1 MKQKIVFFVMM
12 ITITSLSCDMQR
24 VFNPSLPTNT
34 PDQPTEIPLPLPT
47 PTMTPIPTPEPGAR
61 IENGDQAYFNG
72 DWDKAI
78 SEYSQA
84 LNNSTDSDIQVAAL
98 LGLGRSLN
106 KSGDPELAKGSLL
119 TAIDT
124 YPQSSLIPVIYFTLG
139 EVYESQG
146 LYVEAANAFQE
157 YYKLRPGLI
166 DFYIQERIGDMWF
179 AAKEFNNAIAA
190 YQSALQAPYIGDTL
204 YLDVKIGDAYEA
216 LGDIAT
222 SLIIYEDVFNR
233 TSDNR
238 EKALMKY
245 YIGWAQITLGQ
256 TDQGYASYMEAV
268 TQYPQYYGAYLALLK
283 LIEAEKNVDWYTK
296 GLVYYTGEQYG
307 LAVDAF
313 VRYLKEYPDTHAS
326 AAHYYLGIAY
336 QHLGNYE
343 EAINQWQMLIDTH
356 YKEQFWA
363 ESFEKIADTYYIDLR
378 KSDASIQ
385 TYLDFLEVAPDF
397 PEAPEYL
404 YYAGRIAERSGDL
417 QQAASLWERIGID
430 YSTSDKAYEGLF
442 QAGIVLYRMGKF
454 DDAVAQFSS
463 TLGVAGTSGEQ
474 AGAQFWIGKCYN
486 ELEEFQ
492 AAHSAWLQA
501 STIDPTGYYSA
512 RALEILNDQKPFT
525 PPINY
530 SFTVNNLETKTEADA
545 WMHQTF
551 NIPPEEDLNDYSLL
565 LNDPRFIRGT
575 ELWNLG
581 LYDKAK
587 EEFSSFR
594 LDIKINPANSYRLAS
609 YLIDM
614 GLYYTGIQ
622 AARDVLDS
630 AGYDPAGTLSAPVY
644 FNYIRFGTYYSDVV
658 LPVTQEFD
666 YDPLL
671 FYSIMRRES
680 LFESFITSSAG
691 AGGLMQIWP
700 PTGEAVH
707 NQTNW
712 PPDYT
717 EEDLYRPLVSVKYG
731 AYILDELRRRF
742 NDNWYAILA
751 GYHAGPDNASIW
763 LSLAPDDPD
772 LFVEVI
778 RFSDT
783 RDYIRWVYE
792 LHVIYK
798 NLYEVN

>member
-1 MKQKIVFFVMM
+1 MKQKIIFFGMLIV
-12 ITITSLSCDMQR
+12 ITSLACNVER
-24 VFNPSLPTNT
+24 VFNPSPPTNT
-34 PDQPTEIPLPLPT
+34 PAQPTDTPLPSPT
-47 PTMTPIPTPEPGAR
+47 PTATPIPTPEPGTR

-72 DWDKAI
+72 DWDAAI
-78 SEYSQA
+78 LEYTQA
-84 LNNSTDSDIQVAAL
+84 LESNSDSEIQVTAL
-98 LGLGRSLN
+98 LGLGRSLH
-106 KSGDPELAKGSLL
+106 KAGDLALAKDSLL
-119 TAIDT
+119 TAINT
-124 YPQSSLIPVIYFTLG
+124 YPQSPLIPVIYFALG

-146 LYVEAANAFQE
+146 LYTEAANAFQD
-157 YYKLRPGLI
+157 YYNLRPGLI

-179 AAKEFNNAIAA
+179 AAKEFNNAIVA
-190 YQSALQAPYIGDTL
+190 YQLALQAPYIGDTL
-204 YLDVKIGDAYEA
+204 NINVKIGDAYEA

-233 TSDNR
+233 TGDNR

-256 TDQGYASYMEAV
+256 TDQGYATYMEAV

-283 LIEAEKNVDWYTK
+283 LIEAEQSIDWYTK
-296 GLVYYTGEQYG
+296 GLVYYSSEQYG

-313 VRYLKEYPDTHAS
+313 VRYLREYPDPHAS

-336 QHLGNYE
+336 QNLGNYE
-343 EAINQWQMLIDTH
+343 EAINQWQILIDTH

-363 ESFEKIADTYYIDLR
+363 EAFEKIADTQYLNLR
-378 KSDASIQ
+378 NPEASIK
-385 TYLDFLEVAPDF
+385 TYLDFVQIAPDY
-397 PEAPEYL
+397 PEAPDYL
-404 YYAGRIAERSGDL
+404 YYAGRIAERSGNL
-417 QQAASLWERIGID
+417 KQAAILWERIGTD

-442 QAGIVLYRMGKF
+442 QAGIVHYRMREF
-454 DDAVAQFSS
+454 DNAVVQFSS
-463 TLGVAGTSGEQ
+463 ALGVASSTGEQ
-474 AGAQFWIGKCYN
+474 AGAQFWTGKCYN

-492 AAHSAWLQA
+492 AAHSAWIQA
-501 STIDPTGYYSA
+501 STIDPTGYYSV
-512 RALEILNDQKPFT
+512 RALEILNDQNPFT
-525 PPINY
+525 PPVNI
-530 SFTVNNLETKTEADA
+530 SFPANNIQTRNEADT

-565 LNDPRFIRGT
+565 LSDPRFIRGT

-581 LYDKAK
+581 LFDEAK
-587 EEFSSFR
+587 EEFTSLR
-594 LDIKINPANSYRLAS
+594 LDIKINPANSYRLAN
-609 YLIDM
+609 YLIDI

-622 AARDVLDS
+622 AAKDVLDS
-630 AGYDPAGTLSAPVY
+630 AGYDSAGSLSAPVY
-644 FNYIRFGTYYSDVV
+644 FSYIRFGTYYSDIV
-658 LPVTQEFD
+658 LPVTQEYN

-700 PTGEAVH
+700 PTGEAVY
-707 NQTNW
+707 NQTKW
-712 PPDYT
+712 PPNYSQ
-717 EEDLYRPLVSVKYG
+717 EDLYRPLVSVKYG

-792 LHVIYK
+792 LHAIYK
-798 NLYEVN
+798 KLYEVS

>member
-1 MKQKIVFFVMM
+1 MKQKTILFVM
-12 ITITSLSCDMQR
+12 IIAITSLACSVER

-34 PDQPTEIPLPLPT
+34 PDPPTDIPLPPPT

-61 IENGDQAYFNG
+61 IERGDQAYFNG

-98 LGLGRSLN
+98 LGLGRSLH
-106 KSGDPELAKGSLL
+106 KSGDPELAKESLL
-119 TAIDT
+119 TAINT
-124 YPQSSLIPVIYFTLG
+124 YSQSSLIPVIYFTLG
-139 EVYESQG
+139 EVYESQD

-238 EKALMKY
+238 QKALMKY

-268 TQYPQYYGAYLALLK
+268 TQYPQYYGAYLALSK
-283 LIEAEKNVDWYTK
+283 LIEAGQNVDWYTT
-296 GLVYYTGEQYG
+296 GLIYYTEEQYG

-313 VRYLKEYPDTHAS
+313 VRYLKEYPDAHPS

-336 QHLGNYE
+336 HHLGNYE
-343 EAINQWQMLIDTH
+343 EAINQWQLLIDTH

-378 KSDASIQ
+378 KPDASIQ
-385 TYLDFLEVAPDF
+385 IYLNFLEVAPDF

-404 YYAGRIAERSGDL
+404 FYAGRIAERSGNL
-417 QQAASLWERIGID
+417 QQAANLWERIGID

-442 QAGIVLYRMGKF
+442 QAGIVQYRMGEY
-454 DDAVAQFSS
+454 DNAVAQFSS
-463 TLGVAGTSGEQ
+463 ALGVASSTGEQ

-501 STIDPTGYYSA
+501 STIDPTGYYSV
-512 RALEILNDQKPFT
+512 RALEILNDEKPFT
-525 PPINY
+525 PPVNFSFSINKP
-530 SFTVNNLETKTEADA
+530 ETKIEADA

-551 NIPPEEDLNDYSLL
+551 NIPPEEDLNDYSPLL
-565 LNDPRFIRGT
+565 SDPRFIRGT

-581 LYDKAK
+581 LFDEAK
-587 EEFSSFR
+587 EEFTSLR
-594 LDIKINPANSYRLAS
+594 LDIKINPANSYRLSS

-614 GLYYTGIQ
+614 GLYYTGIL

-630 AGYDPAGTLSAPVY
+630 AGYDPAGTLSAPAY
-644 FNYIRFGTYYSDVV
+644 FNHIRFGTYYSDVV
-658 LPVTQEFD
+658 LPVTQEYD

-712 PPDYT
+712 PPNYT

-763 LSLAPDDPD
+763 LTIAPDDPD

-792 LHVIYK
+792 LHDIYK